1 MKRLLFALIRAFEF
15 TLAVPEESIM
25 KKSGIVQR
33 PIVKG
38 EESYGARMPLFIK
51 AYSYV

>member
-1 MKRLLFALIRAFEF
+1 MKCLLFALIRAFEF

-33 PIVKG
+33 PIVTG
-38 EESYGARMPLFIK
+38 EEAYGAQLPLFIK
-51 AYSYV
+51 AYSHV